1 MIQKLQNNEKGFTL
15 IELMIVIAI
24 IGILSAIAIPNFLSY
39 RQKGYD
45 AQALSDAKNWYSACA
60 ANATGT
66 NDATFD
72 DTAAPAGYQGN
83 DPTGGSFVYVGATG
97 VITCDATFKHASG
110 TKTYKLGDTGSI
122 SELAP

>member
-45 AQALSDAKNWYSACA
+45 AKSLADAKNWYTACA
-60 ANATGT
+60 ASATGT
-66 NDATFD
+66 TSTTFVGGAFPD
-72 DTAAPAGYQGN
+72 GYQGTTT
-83 DPTGGSFVYVGATG
+83 PTGTGFSYVGTTG
-97 VITCDATFKHASG
+97 IITCTAVFTNAGGS
-110 TKTYKLGDTGSI
+110 KTYTVNNTGGI
-122 SELAP
+122 SES